1 MTLRVLITIL
11 LSDIKLNM
19 VAEADPDV
27 VEERMGAYTFLE
39 IICDLDHNLVV
50 ERLRAACGV

>member
-1 MTLRVLITIL
+1 MTIL
-11 LSDIKLNM
+11 LSDMKLNM
-19 VAEADPDV
+19 DADKDPDV
-27 VEERMGAYTFLE
+27 VEEKDEAYAKLE